1 MPLSGSV
8 SSIQARSVARS
19 AFENRTTEIHHNPR
33 PSQKMNSPGPQTSDS
48 LVRRRVLLVED
59 ETLQRRAL
67 STALEHGGFEVVT
80 ANDGQQALDVLNQ
93 QDISLVITD
102 WEMPNLDGPSLCRAI
117 RSAKN
122 ARYTYII
129 MLAGREEVQSVVR
142 GLQSGA
148 DDYLAKPCVE
158 PELLARLNTG
168 MRLLELESS
177 LRRSYEENQRL
188 CVIDALT
195 GTYNRRY
202 LEEQLALELAR
213 AVRYKHALSIL
224 LCDIDHFK
232 TVNDNYGHQCG
243 DNVLIKCAEELNKC
257 LRKADW
263 MARYGGE
270 EFIIVLPETDPAS
283 AMVVAERC
291 RVALENTSFRGGGKS
306 FPLTASFGVTGVGD
320 QNSDSANL
328 TTLIAEADAA
338 LYTSKKNGRNRITLQ
353 RAGII

>member
-1 MPLSGSV
+1 MARLPLRGDFQSRIPESPNPLRSSSTFSQLNQQTMNAPAPQSV
-8 SSIQARSVARS
+8 D
-19 AFENRTTEIHHNPR
+19 
-33 PSQKMNSPGPQTSDS
+33 G
-48 LVRRRVLLVED
+48 LVKRRVLLVED
-59 ETLQRRAL
+59 EVVQQKIL
-67 STALEHGGFEVVT
+67 SKTLEHGGFEVVI
-80 ANDGQQALDVLNQ
+80 ANDGQQALQLMKD
-93 QDISLVITD
+93 QDFSLVLTD
-102 WEMPNLDGPSLCRAI
+102 WDMPNLDGLGLCRAI
-117 RSAKN
+117 RNAKSP
-122 ARYTYII
+122 RYTYII
-129 MLAGREEVQSVVR
+129 MLAGREEVENVVR

-148 DDYLAKPCVE
+148 DDYVAKPCVE
-158 PELLARLNTG
+158 SELIARLNTG
-168 MRLLELESS
+168 MRLLELERS

-232 TVNDNYGHQCG
+232 AINDEYGHQCG
-243 DNVLIKCAEELNKC
+243 DTVLIKCAEELNKC

-270 EFIIVLPETDPAS
+270 EFIVVLPETDPEG

-291 RVALENTSFRGGGKS
+291 RAALENTPFIGRGKA
-306 FPLTASFGVTGVGD
+306 FPLTASFGVTGLGD
-320 QNSDSANL
+320 HNADSANIV
-328 TTLIAEADAA
+328 TLIAEADAA